1 MAWRL
6 ITRPNGHRGE
16 AHGGAEDR
24 ERAGVSAAHAPP
36 ASAGRVQ
43 VPHILGLTAGGCSCQ
58 QGRSQSF
65 EAKADRNVIL
75 SSLFGASKH
84 HGGR

>member
-1 MAWRL
+1 MEGRL
-6 ITRPNGHRGE
+6 IPRPNGHRGE

-36 ASAGRVQ
+36 AYAGRVQ
-43 VPHILGLTAGGCSCQ
+43 VPHILGLTAGDCSRQ
-58 QGRSQSF
+58 QGRSQSYK
-65 EAKADRNVIL
+65 AKADRNVIL
-75 SSLFGASKH
+75 SSPFGASKH

>member
-75 SSLFGASKH
+75 SSPFGASKH